1 MQTPLPVPQL
11 LAELAEFGLNVQSVL
26 SRPGID
32 WQCAPAGGEWCL
44 TEVACHLR
52 DVEREVHQPRFQA
65 LIATNNAFIPGA
77 VADEWV
83 TERHYRHQSGPAA
96 LAEFLNSRQETLNI
110 LANLPATI
118 WQRSGQHTFFGP
130 TTLHELLSLAVK
142 HDQAHW
148 EQILALLAL

>member
-1 MQTPLPVPQL
+1 MQTPPPVSQL
-11 LAELAEFGLNVQSVL
+11 LIELAEFGSKVKKVL

-65 LIATNNAFIPGA
+65 LITANNAFISGA

-83 TERHYRHQSGPAA
+83 TERRYRHQSGPTA
-96 LAEFLNSRQETLNI
+96 LADFLNARQATLNL
-110 LANLPATI
+110 LANHPESI
-118 WQRSGQHTFFGP
+118 WQRTGQHTFFGP
-130 TTLHELLSLAVK
+130 TTLHELLNLAVQ

-148 EQILALLAL
+148 EQILALLSL

>member
-1 MQTPLPVPQL
+1 MQTPPPVSQL
-11 LAELAEFGLNVQSVL
+11 LAQLAEFAIKVKSAL
-26 SRPGID
+26 SRPDID

-52 DVEREVHQPRFQA
+52 DVEHEVHQPRFQA
-65 LIATNNAFIPGA
+65 LIAANNAFIPGA

-96 LAEFLNSRQETLNI
+96 LTDFLNSRQETLN
-110 LANLPATI
+110 LLTNLPDPI

-130 TTLHELLSLAVK
+130 TTIHELLSLAVK

-148 EQILALLAL
+148 EQILTLLTL